1 MIKGFNYR
9 LLAPER
15 LITVEDY
22 RRVARRRLPRMV
34 WNYVDGGAD
43 DRRTLQ
49 DNRDAFSNWAFR
61 PRALTGAVNPKTS
74 RRIAGT
80 DLRIPIL
87 LSPTGFTGLSHWRG
101 DLAAARAAESY
112 GTRYTLSTASSW
124 SIEEVFGSSPVD
136 HFFQIYPRTGTATAQ
151 LMDRAWRAGCRVAF
165 VTVDV
170 PVVGNREGERK
181 TGMGRPPTLTPAR
194 ALNMASRPRWTYDV
208 LRYGRIGGRNLVE
221 EGGLAAALESV
232 DVQTREFMQA
242 SLNWADV
249 AWIRDRWKGQLYLKG
264 ILRADDAVHAADLGF
279 DGVVV
284 SNHGG
289 RQLDYAQAT
298 LDALPGIVAAVGAR
312 MEILLDGGVRRGTDV
327 VKALTLGADA
337 VMIGRPYIYGLA
349 VSGQTGASAVLGILA
364 EELERALVLLGVG
377 GIDELG
383 PDLLARRGP
392 AREPVAGP
400 AGPVTGIA
408 APSPDPLNV

>member
-1 MIKGFNYR
+1 MIKGFDYR
-9 LLAPER
+9 LRAPER

-49 DNRDAFSNWAFR
+49 DNRDAFSHWAFR

-80 DLRIPIL
+80 SLDIPIL

-101 DLAAARAAESY
+101 DLAAARAAESH

-124 SIEEVFGSSPVD
+124 SIEEVFGSSSAD
-136 HFFQIYPRTGTATAQ
+136 HFFQIYPRTGTATAE

-194 ALNMASRPRWTYDV
+194 ALNMATRPRWTYDV
-208 LRYGRIGGRNLVE
+208 LRYGRIGGRNLVAD
-221 EGGLAAALESV
+221 GGLAAALESV
-232 DVQTREFMQA
+232 DVQVREFMQA
-242 SLNWADV
+242 TLNWDDV
-249 AWIRDRWKGQLYLKG
+249 AWIRDKWKGQLYLKG

-279 DGVVV
+279 DGIVV

-298 LDALPGIVAAVGAR
+298 LDALPGIAAAAGDR

-327 VKALTLGADA
+327 AKALALGADA
-337 VMIGRPYIYGLA
+337 VMIGRPYVYGLA
-349 VSGQTGASAVLGILA
+349 VGGQRGAGAVLDILA
-364 EELERALVLLGVG
+364 EELQRALTLLGVSG
-377 GIDELG
+377 VDELS

-392 AREPVAGP
+392 AREP
-400 AGPVTGIA
+400 A
-408 APSPDPLNV
+408 AAASPDALRV

>member
-1 MIKGFNYR
+1 VIKGFDYR
-9 LLAPER
+9 LRAPER

-22 RRVARRRLPRMV
+22 RRVSRRRLPSMV

-43 DRRTLQ
+43 DQRTIR
-49 DNRDAFSNWAFR
+49 DNREAFSNWAFR
-61 PRALTGAVNPKTS
+61 PKALTGAASPKTS

-87 LSPTGFTGLSHWRG
+87 LSPTGFTGLSYWQG
-101 DLAAARAAESY
+101 DLAAARAAESH

-136 HFFQIYPRTGTATAQ
+136 HFFQIYPRTGAATAE
-151 LMDRAWRAGCRVAF
+151 LMDRAWQAGCRVAF

-194 ALNMASRPRWTYDV
+194 ALNMATRPRWTYEV

-221 EGGLAAALESV
+221 AGGLAAALESV
-232 DVQTREFMQA
+232 DVQAREFMQA
-242 SLNWADV
+242 SLNWDDV
-249 AWIRDRWKGQLYLKG
+249 AWIRDRWKGKLYLKG
-264 ILRADDAVHAADLGF
+264 ILRADDAVHAAGLGF
-279 DGVVV
+279 DGIVV

-298 LDALPGIVAAVGAR
+298 LDALIDIVPAAGDR

-327 VKALTLGADA
+327 VKALALGADA

-349 VSGQTGASAVLGILA
+349 VGGQQGASAVLDILV
-364 EELERALVLLGVG
+364 EELERALLLLGIG
-377 GIDELG
+377 DIDELS
-383 PDLLARRGP
+383 PDLLARRGEVGQR
-392 AREPVAGP
+392 A
-400 AGPVTGIA
+400 A
-408 APSPDPLNV
+408 APLGAAHPDPLSV

>member
-1 MIKGFNYR
+1 MIKGFDYR
-9 LLAPER
+9 LRAPER

-22 RRVARRRLPRMV
+22 RRTARRRLPRMV

-49 DNRDAFSNWAFR
+49 DNRDAFSHWAFR

-80 DLRIPIL
+80 DLEIPVL
-87 LSPTGFTGLSHWRG
+87 LSPTGFTGLSHWQG
-101 DLAAARAAESY
+101 DLAAAPAAEGH
-112 GTRYTLSTASSW
+112 GTPYTLSTASSW
-124 SIEEVFGSSPVD
+124 SSEEVFGSSPVD
-136 HFFQIYPRTGTATAQ
+136 HFFQIYPRTGKATAE

-170 PVVGNREGERK
+170 PVIGNREGERK

-194 ALNMASRPRWTYDV
+194 ALNMATRPRWTYEV
-208 LRYGRIGGRNLVE
+208 LRYGRIGGRNLVADS
-221 EGGLAAALESV
+221 GLAAALESV
-232 DVQTREFMQA
+232 DVQAREFMQA
-242 SLNWADV
+242 SLNWDDV
-249 AWIRDRWKGQLYLKG
+249 AWIRDKWKGQLYLKG

-279 DGVVV
+279 DGIVV

-298 LDALPGIVAAVGAR
+298 LDALPGIAAAAGDR

-327 VKALTLGADA
+327 VKALALGADA

-349 VSGQTGASAVLGILA
+349 VNGQQGASAVLDILT
-364 EELERALVLLGVG
+364 EELERALALLGVSG
-377 GIDELG
+377 VDELS

-392 AREPVAGP
+392 ARAPP
-400 AGPVTGIA
+400 A
-408 APSPDPLNV
+408 APSPDALRI

>member
-1 MIKGFNYR
+1 MIKGFDYR
-9 LLAPER
+9 VRAPER

-43 DRRTLQ
+43 DRQALR
-49 DNRDAFSNWAFR
+49 DNRDAFSRWVFR
-61 PRALTGAVNPKTS
+61 PRALTGATEPAMR

-80 DLRIPIL
+80 DLSLPIL
-87 LSPTGFTGLSHWRG
+87 LSPTGFTGLSYWRG
-101 DLAAARAAESY
+101 DLAAARAAERY
-112 GTRYTLSTASSW
+112 GTRYVLSTASSW

-136 HFFQIYPRTGTATAQ
+136 HFFQIYPRTGPATAELIQ
-151 LMDRAWRAGCRVAF
+151 RAKRAGCQVAF

-194 ALNMASRPRWTYDV
+194 ALNMATRPRWTYDV
-208 LRYGRIGGRNLVE
+208 LRYGRIGGRNLVGQ
-221 EGGLAAALESV
+221 GGLAAALESV
-232 DVQTREFMQA
+232 DVQTREFIQA
-242 SLNWADV
+242 SLNWDDV
-249 AWIRDRWKGQLYLKG
+249 AWIRDHWDGPLYLKG
-264 ILRADDAVHAADLGF
+264 ILRADDAAHAADLGF

-298 LDALPGIVAAVGAR
+298 LDALPGIAAAVGQR

-327 VKALTLGADA
+327 VKALALGADA
-337 VMIGRPYIYGLA
+337 VMIGRPYVYGLA
-349 VSGQTGASAVLGILA
+349 VGGERGASAVLGILA
-364 EELERALVLLGVG
+364 EELERALLLLGVG
-377 GIDELG
+377 NIDELG
-383 PDLLARRGP
+383 PDLLARRGEPGEQAAALATTP
-392 AREPVAGP
+392 AAV
-400 AGPVTGIA
+400 
-408 APSPDPLNV
+408 

>member
-1 MIKGFNYR
+1 MIKGFDYR

-15 LITVEDY
+15 LISVEDY

-43 DRRTLQ
+43 DLQALQ
-49 DNRDAFSNWAFR
+49 DNRNAFSRWSFR
-61 PRALTGAVNPKTS
+61 PRALTGATSPKTS
-74 RRIAGT
+74 RQIAGT

-87 LSPTGFTGLSHWRG
+87 LSPTGFTGLSYWRG
-101 DLAAARAAESY
+101 DLAAARAAERH

-124 SIEEVFGSSPVD
+124 SIEEVFGSSSAD
-136 HFFQIYPRTGTATAQ
+136 HFFQIYPRTGGATAE

-194 ALNMASRPRWTYDV
+194 ALNMATRPRWTYDV

-221 EGGLAAALESV
+221 QGGLAAALESV
-232 DVQTREFMQA
+232 DVQAREFMQA
-242 SLNWADV
+242 SLNWDDV
-249 AWIRDRWKGQLYLKG
+249 AWIRDNWQGKLYLKG

-289 RQLDYAQAT
+289 RQLEYAQAT
-298 LDALPGIVAAVGAR
+298 LDALVDVAAAAGDR

-327 VKALTLGADA
+327 IKALCLGADA

-349 VSGQTGASAVLGILA
+349 VSGEKGASAVLDILV
-364 EELERALVLLGVG
+364 EELERALLLLGIG
-377 GIDELG
+377 NIDELS
-383 PDLLARRGP
+383 PDLLARRGEVGQRAVVPTASAPP
-392 AREPVAGP
+392 AASRPNA
-400 AGPVTGIA
+400 
-408 APSPDPLNV
+408 LNV